1 MRPQKPVIVMPG
13 AHDLHN
19 VYRALKRIPSPEVA
33 LVLPASTPD
42 LAAVTGLDQV
52 LTWATEQ
59 GKDVTIIGGSPQAR
73 AEAVLR
79 GLRVATSVD
88 AWEAWLAAAKN
99 AAAEL
104 TQRIQSHGDDPG
116 WRIIHPAQSF
126 SGDDEMPAYVSALQQ
141 NNAVPMPV
149 AAGDG
154 IPADERY
161 EDAIIALIW
170 QTGKLTGEM
179 PAIDG

>member
-1 MRPQKPVIVMPG
+1 MRPHKPVIVMPG
-13 AHDLHN
+13 AHDLHT
-19 VYRALKRIPSPEVA
+19 VHRALKRIPSQEVA

-42 LAAVTGLDQV
+42 LAAVAGLDQV
-52 LTWATEQ
+52 LAWAAEQ
-59 GKDVTIIGGSPQAR
+59 GKDVTLIGGSPQAR

-88 AWEAWLAAAKN
+88 AWEAWLAMAKN

-104 TQRIQSHGDDPG
+104 SQRIQSHGDEPG
-116 WRIIHPAQSF
+116 WRVLHPAQAADE
-126 SGDDEMPAYVSALQQ
+126 GDVPAYLTALHDHLD
-141 NNAVPMPV
+141 APY
-149 AAGDG
+149 AASDG

-170 QTGKLTGEM
+170 QTGKLSGEIPM
-179 PAIDG
+179 IDG